1 MPHWRIVVHALDR
14 TGPPM
19 LALAL
24 LRWIRDERPE
34 DTFDVVAFRG
44 GELLHDLL
52 GLGPTRVILDPH
64 EAWDWRAPDASRVAQ
79 LTERARDLP
88 VADATLLVSVAA
100 SQALPVLPEAKGGPV
115 VTWIV
120 EQGEDFHTGAD
131 ARTDRWLAGSA
142 GSRHDLLARHPDAE
156 VWDCPEFVE
165 RPAVPS
171 DAVRQRARLA
181 LGARDDE
188 LLVVGAGIATVR
200 KAPDLF
206 LEVALADA
214 RASGADGSAARR
226 ARFVW
231 LGGEQDELFHPTRA
245 EAQRLGLRDLRLF
258 GSVVDVVP
266 FLAAADVFLHPA
278 RLDSFP
284 LVCLH
289 AAGVGTPVVAF
300 SGAGGVPAMFGPAF
314 VGAPFP
320 DIQGLHDRVRELA
333 DPTRRAEVGRAQQA
347 AVLERFTV
355 ATGGPVV
362 MEQLLVAAGGVTT
375 GAVR

>member
-24 LRWIRDERPE
+24 LHWLHDERTD

-52 GLGPTRVILDPH
+52 ELCPTRVVLDPH
-64 EAWDWRAPDASRVAQ
+64 EAWDWRSPDPVRVGHLGGRTAG
-79 LTERARDLP
+79 LP
-88 VADATLLVSVAA
+88 AADATLLVSVAA
-100 SQALPVLPEAKGGPV
+100 AQALPFLPAAVSGPV

-131 ARTDRWLAGSA
+131 DRTDRWLAGSA
-142 GSRHDLLARHPDAE
+142 GSRSDLLARHPDAE

-165 RPAVPS
+165 RPVVP
-171 DAVRQRARLA
+171 DDDVRRRARLA
-181 LGARDDE
+181 LGAGDDDV
-188 LLVVGAGIATVR
+188 LVVGAGIATVR

-214 RASGADGSAARR
+214 RSTPAGQTP

-245 EAQRLGLRDLRLF
+245 EAARLGLHDFRLF

-266 FLAAADVFLHPA
+266 FLAAADVFLHTA

-300 SGAGGVPAMFGPAF
+300 SGAGGVPGMFGPSF

-320 DIQGLHDRVRELA
+320 DVTGLGARVRELA
-333 DPTRRAEVGRAQQA
+333 DRTRRAEVAQAQQA
-347 AVLERFTV
+347 AVLERYTV
-355 ATGGPVV
+355 TTGGPVV
-362 MEQLLVAAGGVTT
+362 LDQLLAAIAPSPVE
-375 GAVR
+375 AAR